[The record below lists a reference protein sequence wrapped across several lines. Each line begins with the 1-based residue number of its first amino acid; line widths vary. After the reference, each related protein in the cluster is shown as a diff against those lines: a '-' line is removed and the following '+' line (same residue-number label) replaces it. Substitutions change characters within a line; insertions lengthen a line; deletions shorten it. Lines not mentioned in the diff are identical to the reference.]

1 MNLIRSRPAIKSLAA
16 LAAGAVLWTLCLAD
30 AGYSQ
35 RVNRSS
41 RGNTIDAGTTI
52 MVRTND
58 SISAKEDDGRVYSG
72 VVDQDVR
79 NRRGDIAI
87 PRGSDVELVVRETS
101 GNQVSLDLDS
111 VTINGERYGIE
122 TENTVVESERKDG
135 IGTNKR
141 TAEHVGGGA
150 VLGAIIGAIA
160 GGGKGAAIGAGAGAA
175 TGAGVQVLTRGR
187 SVSVPAE
194 TLLTFR
200 LQEPLRAGMTDA
212 GYMDNGVHYHS
223 RPAQSVYSASR
234 QKPGYY
240 TNGNGDITIDPNK
253 QVTWNGPRGA
263 TVYVQVDNQPPKL
276 FAGQAMGTLRAGWI
290 NPGHVYTFTLRD
302 ANGNTVASQR
312 EDLR

>member
-1 MNLIRSRPAIKSLAA
+1 MNFKRSRPAIKALAA
-16 LAAGAVLWTLCLAD
+16 LAAGAVFWSLCLAD

-35 RVNRSS
+35 RVRSS
-41 RGNTIDAGTTI
+41 RGNAIDAGTTI
-52 MVRTND
+52 MVRTNE
-58 SISAKEDDGRVYSG
+58 SINAKEDDGRVYSG

-101 GNQVSLDLDS
+101 GDQVSLDLDS
-111 VTINGERYGIE
+111 VTVNGERYGIE
-122 TENTVVESERKDG
+122 TENTIVESERKDG

-187 SVSVPAE
+187 SVRVPAE

-200 LQEPLRAGMTDA
+200 LQEPLRAGVTDV

-223 RPAQSVYSASR
+223 RYPAQAQGAYASR

-240 TNGNGDITIDPNK
+240 TNGNGDIAVDPDN
-253 QVTWNGPRGA
+253 QVTWNGPRG
-263 TVYVQVDNQPPKL
+263 
-276 FAGQAMGTLRAGWI
+276 
-290 NPGHVYTFTLRD
+290 
-302 ANGNTVASQR
+302 
-312 EDLR
+312 